1 MPKFEDTLQFPH
13 VLFWTPDGLIKRILM
28 RRRAPDP
35 SFWLSPDQL
44 TQAPGILMEAWA
56 GEGAAEEIFESES
69 ETDSE
74 EEQETDEESSS
85 SEEEEVEEEPIDKY
99 DVREKDGAAISAI
112 LFLKE
117 KQSQADEYIPGGE
130 LVISLQSIIT
140 PISEAFICVQQ
151 KSSQYESFDAVSG
164 QRVGSFSVHTPLP
177 WEMDQAVVDP
187 LGYKPPRRH
196 HVPEGVCEQARG
208 EAIRY
213 RETLRYDDDEEGG
226 EAQALPG
233 PPYLQIVWQCPGPE
247 LGNAMLCFALLCY
260 DMI

>member
-1 MPKFEDTLQFPH
+1 MWDAGMPKFEDTLQFPH

-44 TQAPGILMEAWA
+44 TQAPGILVEAWA
-56 GEGAAEEIFESES
+56 GEGVAEELFESES

-74 EEQETDEESSS
+74 EDEETDEESSS
-85 SEEEEVEEEPIDKY
+85 SEEEVEEDPIDKY
-99 DVREKDGAAISAI
+99 DVREKEGAAISAI

-117 KQSQADEYIPGGE
+117 KQSQTDEYIPGGE

-151 KSSQYESFDAVSG
+151 KSSQYESFDAISG

-177 WEMDQAVVDP
+177 WEMDRAIIDP
-187 LGYKPPRRH
+187 LGYNPPRRH

-208 EAIRY
+208 EAVRY
-213 RETLRYDDDEEGG
+213 RETIRHDEEG
-226 EAQALPG
+226 EALPG

-247 LGNAMLCFALLCY
+247 LGIKLL
-260 DMI
+260 